1 MRVTAHFQFFGRP
14 AASIFGLIVLTLIL
28 PLHTPVAAAQST
40 AAAGDS
46 SSMSTS
52 TPASAVD
59 DEAFASYQRITKGMK
74 PPKATKSPD
83 PDFPVIPVDA
93 EPRGVVVMLIGITAK
108 GHVGPVHVLRASN
121 DAFQQSAVSTVKTWR
136 FSPAKKDGK
145 VVPVQVTVEMKFA
158 K

>member
-1 MRVTAHFQFFGRP
+1 MRNLFCLALAIVTLSLA
-14 AASIFGLIVLTLIL
+14 TL
-28 PLHTPVAAAQST
+28 AAAQNS
-40 AAAGDS
+40 AGDT

-52 TPASAVD
+52 TPVNAVD
-59 DEAFASYQRITKGMK
+59 DEAFAAYQRVTKDMK

-121 DAFQQSAVSTVKTWR
+121 EAFQQSAVSTVKTWR
-136 FSPAKKDGK
+136 FSPARKDGK
-145 VVPVQVTVEMKFA
+145 AVPVQVTVEMKFA

>member
-1 MRVTAHFQFFGRP
+1 MR
-14 AASIFGLIVLTLIL
+14 ILTLIAIAIL
-28 PLHTPVAAAQST
+28 IFAFTSHAAAQSGS
-40 AAAGDS
+40 AAGDS
-46 SSMSTS
+46 SSMSTN

-93 EPRGVVVMLIGITAK
+93 EPRGIVVMLIGITAK

-145 VVPVQVTVEMKFA
+145 AVPVQVTVEMKFA

>member
-1 MRVTAHFQFFGRP
+1 M
-14 AASIFGLIVLTLIL
+14 
-28 PLHTPVAAAQST
+28 PVAAEYMRKLFCLALAIVTLSLAT
-40 AAAGDS
+40 LAAAQNSAGDT

-52 TPASAVD
+52 TPVNAVD
-59 DEAFASYQRITKGMK
+59 DEAFAIYQRVTKDMK

-121 DAFQQSAVSTVKTWR
+121 EAFQQSAVSTVKTWR
-136 FSPAKKDGK
+136 FSPARKDGK
-145 VVPVQVTVEMKFA
+145 AVPVQVTVEMKFE

>member
-1 MRVTAHFQFFGRP
+1 MR
-14 AASIFGLIVLTLIL
+14 TLIL
-28 PLHTPVAAAQST
+28 IALAILTLAFGSIAAAQST
-40 AAAGDS
+40 GAAGDT

-52 TPASAVD
+52 TPANMVD
-59 DEAFASYQRITKGMK
+59 DEAFAAYQRVTKDMK

-121 DAFQQSAVSTVKTWR
+121 EAFQQSAVSTVKTWR
-136 FSPAKKDGK
+136 FSPARKDRSEERRVGK
-145 VVPVQVTVEMKFA
+145 ECRSRW
-158 K
+158 